1 MSIPLR
7 SKGRFR
13 EAWAGHSDT
22 LFWWFDGICVTLRLL
37 LSIPTMN
44 ISYNW
49 LKEYIDFDLSPA
61 ELTQALT
68 SLGLECDAFEEVE
81 SIRGGLRG
89 IVIGKVLTCEEHPN
103 SDHLHIT
110 TVDLGGDAPVQIV
123 CGAPNVAAGQ
133 TVVVA
138 TVGATLY
145 PTGEENGFQIKKSKI
160 RGIESLGMI
169 CAEDEIGVGE
179 SHDGIIVIDREVA
192 PGTPAAEFYGLTSD
206 YVLEVDLTPNRIDGA
221 SHYGVAR
228 DLNAYLTRH
237 LKDGNLRRPSVDGF
251 TLDKPEGG
259 VTVEVDDIQGAP
271 RYSGVTIKGVKVAES
286 PQWLRDKLAAIGM
299 HSINNVVDITNY
311 ILHGMGQPLHC
322 FDLAKIKGE
331 KIVVRTCPAGTKF
344 TTLDGVERE
353 LNEADLMICDEE
365 KPMCIA
371 GVFGGLDSGVTEQTT
386 DIFLESAC
394 FNPTRVR
401 KTARRHGLSTD
412 ASFRYERGCD
422 INATIY
428 CLKLAAL
435 MVKELAGGEIT
446 GPVVD
451 IYSDPVECFPVELS
465 YSYLRGLVG
474 KEITNAEVN
483 AILRSLEIEV
493 AAMTDADGQPV
504 ADEAKAAVA
513 SLKVPTYRFDVRRPC
528 DVVEEVLRVYGYN
541 NVEYSTT
548 VHSSLQFKSLPDEA
562 DDLRRLISEQ
572 LTALGF
578 NEILNNSLTA
588 ESYYAELGSYPLANC
603 VKLLNPLSTD
613 LDVMRQTLLFGG
625 LESIAH
631 NVNRRSADLAMY
643 EFGQVYFLNPSAES
657 TADAPLAPFSEK
669 SRLAL
674 WLTGNLRRANWSRQA
689 EASTY
694 FDLKACVANILTR
707 LGLANDNIRLET
719 LDSASTPDI
728 FAAAQAVK
736 TRSGKLLGHLGILS
750 RKLLAASD
758 IKQEVV
764 YAELEWGELVKM
776 AVKTKVEF
784 TPLPKTQP
792 VKRDLALLVDT
803 SVTMAKIEETVRQAE
818 RKLLRDI
825 ELFDVYEGK
834 NLPTGKKS
842 YAITMTLQDFEK
854 TLQDKQIDNSMNRI
868 IEALKKNLGAELR

>member
-1 MSIPLR
+1 
-7 SKGRFR
+7 
-13 EAWAGHSDT
+13 
-22 LFWWFDGICVTLRLL
+22 
-37 LSIPTMN
+37 MN

-49 LKEYIDFDLSPA
+49 LKEYVDFDLTPA

-68 SLGLECDAFEEVE
+68 SLGLECDTFEEVE

-110 TVDLGGDAPVQIV
+110 TVDLGGESPVQIV

-160 RGIESLGMI
+160 RGVESLGMI

-179 SHDGIIVIDREVA
+179 AHDGIIVIDREVA
-192 PGTPAAEFYGLTSD
+192 PGTPAAEFFGLTSD

-237 LKDGNLRRPSVDGF
+237 HENGNLRRPSVDSF
-251 TLDKPEGG
+251 NVENPQGG
-259 VTVEVDDIQGAP
+259 ITVEVEDQQGAP

-286 PQWLRDKLAAIGM
+286 PQWLRDKLTAIGM
-299 HSINNVVDITNY
+299 HPINNVVDITNF

-322 FDLAKIKGE
+322 FDLAKIKGDR
-331 KIVVRTCPAGTKF
+331 IVVRTCPTGTRF

-353 LNEADLMICDEE
+353 LNEADLMICDAE

-371 GVFGGLDSGVTEQTT
+371 GVFGGLDSGVTEETT

-451 IYSDPVECFPVELS
+451 IYPEPIDCFPVELS
-465 YSYLRGLVG
+465 YAYLRSLVG
-474 KEITNAEVN
+474 KEITNAEIN
-483 AILRSLEIEV
+483 AILNSLEIEV
-493 AAMTDADGQPV
+493 SSLTDANGQAV
-504 ADEAKAAVA
+504 TNEADAAIA
-513 SLKVPTYRFDVRRPC
+513 NLKVPTYRFDVRRPC

-578 NEILNNSLTA
+578 NEIMNNSLTA
-588 ESYYAELGSYPLANC
+588 ESYYAELESLPLNHC
-603 VKLLNPLSTD
+603 VKLLNPLSAD

-631 NVNRRSADLAMY
+631 NVNRRADDLAMY
-643 EFGQVYFLNPSAES
+643 EFGQVYFNNPDAES
-657 TADAPLAPFSEK
+657 TAEAPLAPFSEK
-669 SRLAL
+669 SRLGI
-674 WLTGNLRRANWSRQA
+674 WMTGNLRRANWARQA
-689 EASTY
+689 EETTY
-694 FDLKACVANILTR
+694 FDLKACVANILLR

-719 LDSASTPDI
+719 LDASATGDI
-728 FAAAQAVK
+728 FSAAQAIK
-736 TRSGKLLGHLGILS
+736 TRSGKLLGQLGILS
-750 RKLLAASD
+750 RKVLNICD
-758 IKQEVV
+758 IKQQVV

-776 AVKTKVEF
+776 TAKTKVEF

-803 SVTMAKIEETVRQAE
+803 SVTMAKIEEIVRQTE

-825 ELFDVYEGK
+825 DLFDVYEGK
-834 NLPTGKKS
+834 NLPAGKKS
-842 YAITMTLQDFEK
+842 YAISLTLQDFEK
-854 TLQDKQIDNSMNRI
+854 TLQDKQIDNTMNRV

>member
-1 MSIPLR
+1 M
-7 SKGRFR
+7 
-13 EAWAGHSDT
+13 
-22 LFWWFDGICVTLRLL
+22 
-37 LSIPTMN
+37 
-44 ISYNW
+44 
-49 LKEYIDFDLSPA
+49 
-61 ELTQALT
+61 
-68 SLGLECDAFEEVE
+68 
-81 SIRGGLRG
+81 
-89 IVIGKVLTCEEHPN
+89 
-103 SDHLHIT
+103 
-110 TVDLGGDAPVQIV
+110 
-123 CGAPNVAAGQ
+123 
-133 TVVVA
+133 
-138 TVGATLY
+138 
-145 PTGEENGFQIKKSKI
+145 
-160 RGIESLGMI
+160 
-169 CAEDEIGVGE
+169 
-179 SHDGIIVIDREVA
+179 
-192 PGTPAAEFYGLTSD
+192 
-206 YVLEVDLTPNRIDGA
+206 
-221 SHYGVAR
+221 
-228 DLNAYLTRH
+228 
-237 LKDGNLRRPSVDGF
+237 
-251 TLDKPEGG
+251 
-259 VTVEVDDIQGAP
+259 
-271 RYSGVTIKGVKVAES
+271 
-286 PQWLRDKLAAIGM
+286 
-299 HSINNVVDITNY
+299 
-311 ILHGMGQPLHC
+311 
-322 FDLAKIKGE
+322 
-331 KIVVRTCPAGTKF
+331 VRTCPSGTRF

-353 LNEADLMICDEE
+353 LDQADLMICDAE

-371 GVFGGLDSGVTEQTT
+371 GVFGGLDSGVTAQTT

-451 IYSDPVECFPVELS
+451 IYPAPVECFPVELS
-465 YSYLRGLVG
+465 YQYLRGLVG
-474 KEITNAEVN
+474 KEITNAEIN

-504 ADEAKAAVA
+504 GDEARAAMA

-528 DVVEEVLRVYGYN
+528 DIVEEVLRVYGYN

-548 VHSSLQFKSLPDEA
+548 VHSSLQFKSLADQA

-578 NEILNNSLTA
+578 NEILNNSLT
-588 ESYYAELGSYPLANC
+588 SGGYYAGLTSYPAENC

-643 EFGQVYFLNPSAES
+643 EFGQVYRLDPAAAS
-657 TADAPLAPFSEK
+657 TAEAPLAPFGEK
-669 SRLAL
+669 GRVAL
-674 WLTGNLRRANWSRQA
+674 WLTGNLRRANWARQA
-689 EASTY
+689 EEATY
-694 FDLKACVANILTR
+694 FDLKACVANILAR
-707 LGLANDNIRLET
+707 LGLANDGLRLET
-719 LDSASTPDI
+719 LAGDAVPDI

-750 RKLLAASD
+750 RKLLAAAD

-764 YAELEWGELVKM
+764 YAELEWDELVKM
-776 AVKTKVEF
+776 AVKAKVEF
-784 TPLPKTQP
+784 IPLPKTQP

-803 SVTMAKIEETVRQAE
+803 SVTMARIEETVRQAE

-842 YAITMTLQDFEK
+842 YAISMTLQDDEK
-854 TLQDKQIDNSMNRI
+854 TLQEKQIDNSMNRI
-868 IEALKKNLGAELR
+868 IDALKKNLGAELR